1 MASAVS
7 RCLASTARVHARGL
21 VVRVAVAW
29 LAIALSL
36 LVIMPALAS
45 VFGSSR
51 LEQAGPGRRAAL
63 QRLDRIERLVVAQLD
78 GVRSDL
84 LLIGATNAVR
94 RYLAEDDADADA
106 DGVSNDLQ
114 AFAATR
120 SWCRWTL
127 LAVAGREPVIA
138 ERTHEKPVCG
148 SLLEVAAGLSPGTLL
163 LDRVSAPAGPGV
175 RLCFALP
182 LEAGAA
188 GPAVLV
194 AEGDPVVLFARL
206 AALPVA
212 DGSPFLS
219 DGHGRW
225 LLEPPSPVTPLLR
238 RAVALSSWQGPA
250 GGRWEIAVP
259 WPDPAPDT
267 SSTAPVHGWT
277 PVIAALAGLL
287 ALVVVQA
294 GERRRRQR
302 AWIGRA
308 ATSADQ
314 ELT

>member
-94 RYLAEDDADADA
+94 RYLAEDDADA

-225 LLEPPSPVTPLLR
+225 LLEPPSPSLHWFAEPSRSRRGKALR
-238 RAVALSSWQGPA
+238 RQMGDRRPVAGSRPRHELHGTRARVDSRDRRPRRTPGPRRRP
-250 GGRWEIAVP
+250 GRR
-259 WPDPAPDT
+259 
-267 SSTAPVHGWT
+267 TAP
-277 PVIAALAGLL
+277 A
-287 ALVVVQA
+287 
-294 GERRRRQR
+294 R
-302 AWIGRA
+302 ARLDRRA
-308 ATSADQ
+308 ATSADRGA
-314 ELT
+314 T